1 MLKISIPENV
11 NSLLTKLNNSGF
23 EAYVVGGCVR
33 DSLLGIEPNDWDIT
47 TSAKPDEIKSVFS
60 DYQLIEVGEKHG
72 TIAVVI
78 DYTPYEITTYRLDGV
93 YSDNRRPDSVSFT
106 DKLEEDLSRRDF
118 TVNAMAYNDEV
129 GLVDPFNGELDLQYK
144 ALRCVGDPDK
154 RFNEDALRILRA
166 LRFASTY
173 NLSIEGSTS
182 NSIVRNRLL
191 LNNISAERIQSEF
204 SKMLCGDNI
213 NFILRRYKDVIA
225 VFIPEIVATFECEQ
239 NTPHHNKNV
248 WRHTTAAVSNIEN
261 NRTLRMTM
269 FMHDIGKPLA
279 RRTDSSGRDHFKG
292 HNHFSAVLAKNALE
306 RLKYPTKFI
315 DDVVTLIEYHDVRF
329 SDNKKKIKH
338 VLNNIGIVNFE
349 RLLKVQKAD
358 ILSQSKYKREIK
370 LQNLDLAYDT
380 YKEII
385 ENKECYSLKSLDI
398 NGSDLIHLGIT
409 EGKII
414 GDILERLLDGVI
426 DGTFEND
433 NVLLKK
439 EAFEIY
445 KEITAD
451 SV

>member
-1 MLKISIPENV
+1 MKISIPENV

-118 TVNAMAYNDEV
+118 TVNAMAYNDEE

-315 DDVVTLIEYHDVRF
+315 EDVVTLIEYHDVRF

-380 YKEII
+380 YKTII

>member
-118 TVNAMAYNDEV
+118 TVNAMAYNDEE

-315 DDVVTLIEYHDVRF
+315 EDVVTLIEYHDVRF

-380 YKEII
+380 YKTII

>member
-1 MLKISIPENV
+1 MKISIPENV
-11 NSLLTKLNNSGF
+11 NSLLIKLNNCGF
-23 EAYVVGGCVR
+23 EAFAVGGCVR

-47 TSAKPDEIKSVFS
+47 TSAKPSEIKSVFS

-78 DYTPYEITTYRLDGV
+78 NYKPYEITTYRLDGA

-144 ALRCVGDPDK
+144 ALRCVGAPDK

-166 LRFASTY
+166 LRFASVY

-261 NRTLRMTM
+261 SLTLRMTM

-315 DDVVTLIEYHDVRF
+315 EDVVTLIEYHDVRF

-338 VLNNIGIVNFE
+338 VLNNIGLVNFE

-370 LQNLDLAYDT
+370 LNNLDLAYDT
-380 YKEII
+380 YKSII
-385 ENKECYSLKSLDI
+385 DNKECYSLKSLNI

-433 NVLLKK
+433 NVFLKK
-439 EAFEIY
+439 EAIELIN
-445 KEITAD
+445 ELRTEN
-451 SV
+451 

>member
-11 NSLLTKLNNSGF
+11 NSLLSKLNNSGY

-33 DSLLGIEPNDWDIT
+33 DSLLGIEPRDWDIT
-47 TSAKPDEIKSVFS
+47 TSAKPDEIKKVFS

-78 DYTPYEITTYRLDGV
+78 DYTPYEITTYRLDGL

-106 DKLEEDLSRRDF
+106 DKIEEDLSRRDF
-118 TVNAMAYNDEV
+118 TVNAMAYNDDK
-129 GLVDPFNGELDLQYK
+129 GLVDPFNGEIDLQYK

-166 LRFASTY
+166 LRFASVY

-213 NFILRRYKDVIA
+213 NFILRRYKDVIS

-239 NTPHHNKNV
+239 NTPHHNKTV
-248 WRHTTAAVSNIEN
+248 WRHTTAAVSNIESN
-261 NRTLRMTM
+261 LTLRMTM

-279 RRTDSSGRDHFKG
+279 LRTDSNGRDHFKG

-306 RLKYPTKFI
+306 RLKYPVKFI
-315 DDVVTLIEYHDVRF
+315 EDVITLIEYHDVRF
-329 SDNKKKIKH
+329 SDNKKQIKH
-338 VLNNIGIVNFE
+338 VLNKIGIVNFE

-380 YKEII
+380 YKSII
-385 ENKECYSLKSLDI
+385 ENKECYSLKSLAV

-414 GDILERLLDGVI
+414 GIILERLLDGVI

-433 NVLLKK
+433 SVFLKK
-439 EAFEIY
+439 EAFELY
-445 KEITAD
+445 KEISAD

>member
-11 NSLLTKLNNSGF
+11 NSLISKLNNSGF

-47 TSAKPDEIKSVFS
+47 TSAKPDEIKSLFS

-72 TIAVVI
+72 TITVVI
-78 DYTPYEITTYRLDGV
+78 DYTPYEITTYRLDGA

-106 DKLEEDLSRRDF
+106 SSLEEDLSRRDF
-118 TVNAMAYNDEV
+118 TVNAMAYNDDN
-129 GLVDPFNGELDLQYK
+129 GLVDPFNGEIDLQYK

-173 NLSIEGSTS
+173 NLSIEGTTS

-191 LNNISAERIQSEF
+191 LNNISAERIQNEF

-213 NFILRRYKDVIA
+213 NFILRRYKDVIS

-248 WRHTTAAVSNIEN
+248 WRHTTAAVSNIESN
-261 NRTLRMTM
+261 LTLRMTM

-279 RRTDSSGRDHFKG
+279 LKTDSSGRDHFKG

-306 RLKYPTKFI
+306 RLKYPAKFI
-315 DDVVTLIEYHDVRF
+315 DDVVTLVEYHDVRF

-370 LQNLDLAYDT
+370 LQNLNLACDT
-380 YKEII
+380 YKSII
-385 ENKECYSLKSLDI
+385 DNKECYSLKSLEI

-433 NVLLKK
+433 NVYLKK

-445 KEITAD
+445 KEISAD
-451 SV
+451 SD